1 MCSAIFLCSCPRRLA
16 PRKRR
21 GAPCATLGRYTDEAH
36 LECLYEGR
44 MRYVRTAWCVG
55 RPCPFRERR
64 QRKGGCEFE
73 PGKLELRCFQAHVDQ
88 SCRSKVV
95 ASGVTVIYAEITF
108 LHWPFP
114 RSVRTSQGASN
125 DPDSFPGELA
135 DFRYQPQFFTH
146 TKESNPLPWLYW
158 VLSSRR

>member
-1 MCSAIFLCSCPRRLA
+1 MKHTWNAYTKAVCDMFAQL
-16 PRKRR
+16 
-21 GAPCATLGRYTDEAH
+21 GAWG
-36 LECLYEGR
+36 
-44 MRYVRTAWCVG
+44 VRVLFASG
-55 RPCPFRERR
+55 DSER
-64 QRKGGCEFE
+64 GCENE
-73 PGKLELRCFQAHVDQ
+73 PGKLELRCFRAHVDQ

-158 VLSSRR
+158 FYLLGSESNQNAIRK